1 MELDLYKF
9 LQTGNIVIYRNGE
22 KGIVVLDENELD
34 AEGWAKIYI
43 AHEEY
48 KLDVRLNYDLDLR
61 GQWFGEDIMKIVE
74 SELSTIR
81 DHGLD
86 AAADDGTVLWT
97 RSEESYECSH

>member
-1 MELDLYKF
+1 MEFDLYKF

-22 KGIVVLDENELD
+22 KGIVVVDENELD

-74 SELSTIR
+74 SDLSAIR
-81 DHGLD
+81 EYGLE
-86 AAADDGTVLWT
+86 AASDDGKVLWT
-97 RSEESYECSH
+97 RQEESYECTH

>member
-1 MELDLYKF
+1 MEFDLYKF

-22 KGIVVLDENELD
+22 KGIVVVDENKLD
-34 AEGWAKIYI
+34 AEGRARIYI

-74 SELSTIR
+74 SDLSAISEYGLEAALDNGKVIWIR
-81 DHGLD
+81 P
-86 AAADDGTVLWT
+86 
-97 RSEESYECSH
+97 EESYECTH